1 MTTRRRVKIENI
13 RWFFTRFFPLFWCI
27 FLWCRCRCGGGAG
40 WRPPVVSVRFVC
52 QRWRPRVPQ
61 FAFNF
66 TIFSDLWPSK
76 AIFLHYFSAVSADCA
91 EIYGGGFF
99 FRVFVDFVWKF
110 FRHSMA
116 SCSNYQSILQ
126 RSYRFFS
133 KSSQLFRILQ
143 YSMQISIRTDGPY
156 LEFGAY

>member
-99 FRVFVDFVWKF
+99 FFEFLLTLYENSSVIRWRRAQIISPFCSVLIDSFQSLHSCFGYCSTRCKF
-110 FRHSMA
+110 
-116 SCSNYQSILQ
+116 
-126 RSYRFFS
+126 
-133 KSSQLFRILQ
+133 
-143 YSMQISIRTDGPY
+143 P
-156 LEFGAY
+156 